1 METKTS
7 THEMID
13 MIEQGV
19 KDVLTSERWA
29 EFLRF
34 AARFHDYSLG
44 NMILILVQRPDASY
58 VAGYN
63 AWQKMKRQVN
73 KGEHGIKILAPCV
86 SKKTV
91 EDDSGGEREIV
102 SRYFKTVSVFDI
114 SQTSGEDVPTIC
126 DELHGDV
133 ENVTELTERIAS
145 ATDYSVSYGYD
156 GRGFGVCRND
166 EKTIQIRDGLDDRQ
180 RVKTLI
186 HEVAHSLLWDDDER
200 DQNSRED
207 REIEAESTAFIVCN
221 RIGVDTSSYSFDYI
235 ASWSNGKDTKELK
248 RLFGNIQR
256 AAQKIIDKISA

>member
-1 METKTS
+1 METKTN

-44 NMILILVQRPDASY
+44 NMILILMQRPDASY

-73 KGEHGIKILAPCV
+73 KGERGIRILAPCV

-91 EDDSGGEREIV
+91 EDDSGEEREIV

-145 ATDYSVSYGYD
+145 ATDYSVSYDYD
-156 GRGFGVCRND
+156 GRAFGVCRND
-166 EKTIQIRDGLDDRQ
+166 DKTIQIRDGLDDRQ

-186 HEVAHSLLWDDDER
+186 HEVAHSLLWEDDER

-235 ASWSNGKDTKELK
+235 ASWSNGKDSKELK
-248 RLFGNIQR
+248 RLFGNIQS
-256 AAQKIIDKISA
+256 AAQRIIDKISA